1 MSNEQNNETVP
12 LLPLMS
18 LAAVA
23 AVAGAGIQVLMSS
36 GDAADHNASSGTT
49 VVAAADGERVDLAVV
64 DDHRTRGAKA
74 PNAELVVYGD
84 FASPFA
90 ATAGRV
96 VDTLLAQYPKD
107 LRVAYRHFIAAD
119 NHTSESSA
127 LAAEAAAKLGKFDV
141 FRQLAFG
148 RNDGLGYVDFSAWAG
163 SLGVSDS
170 AYRAALKDAATR
182 AAVEADGAQ
191 AAALGIKRRPTFFL
205 NGVQVAGTMPAEA
218 LASLIDKELAAAKSA
233 GGLKALLKT
242 EPFDVEGVDIGT
254 LEQKREGQARF
265 GESTVRI
272 GDNDPSWGQ
281 SDATVTIVEF
291 GDFLCPYCKRGA
303 AALRQLKE
311 KYGEDKLRVV
321 FKNLPLRM
329 HRYADASARAVLAA
343 GRQGKFWQMHKILYE
358 RQKDIKSGGVDAILG
373 LALELGLDL
382 DILMDDMTSVDVR
395 QHVADDMAEAERMGV
410 RFTPNYFIN
419 NEHIGGALPY
429 NNFVQIVDKHLAKAG
444 K

>member
-1 MSNEQNNETVP
+1 MTNEQSNDSIRLVP
-12 LLPLMS
+12 LMGIAAISAL
-18 LAAVA
+18 LASGVQFA
-23 AVAGAGIQVLMSS
+23 LSS
-36 GDAADHNASSGTT
+36 GDASAHAGSGSTP
-49 VVAAADGERVDLAVV
+49 VVAAVDGKRVPFGVEA
-64 DDHRTRGAKA
+64 DHRSRGAKT
-74 PNAELVVYGD
+74 PKVQLVVFGD

-96 VDTLLAQYPKD
+96 VDALLSQFPED
-107 LRVAYRHFIAAD
+107 LQVGYRHFAAPD
-119 NHTSESSA
+119 NHTSTSA
-127 LAAEAAAKLGKFDV
+127 ASAAEAAAKLGKFDV

-163 SLGVSDS
+163 SLGVEDS
-170 AYRAALKDAATR
+170 AYRAAMSDAATQ

-191 AAALGIKRRPTFFL
+191 AAALGLERRPTFYL
-205 NGVQVAGTMPAEA
+205 NGVQVPGTMPADA
-218 LASLIDKELAAAKSA
+218 LAGLIEKELAAAASA
-233 GGLKALLKT
+233 GGLAAHLKS
-242 EPFDVEGVDIGT
+242 EPFDLEGVDIGT

-272 GDNDPSWGQ
+272 GDNDPSWGKP
-281 SDATVTIVEF
+281 DATVTIVEF

-343 GRQGKFWQMHKILYE
+343 GRQGKFWAMHKLLYE

-382 DILMDDMTSVDVR
+382 DLLMDDMTSVDVR
-395 QHVADDMAEAERMGV
+395 QHVANDMAEAERMGV